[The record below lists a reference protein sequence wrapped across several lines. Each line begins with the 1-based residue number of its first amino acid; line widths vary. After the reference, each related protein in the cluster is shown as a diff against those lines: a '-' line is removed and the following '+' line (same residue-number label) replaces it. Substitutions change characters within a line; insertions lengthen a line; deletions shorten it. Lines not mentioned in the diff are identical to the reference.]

1 MRGTQ
6 RYVAGSRFKYTP
18 DSINFT
24 YQDLVDAIGDA
35 IDKQAAEDGNEFFT
49 DQRNNLYTEV
59 TEELDFDTLMERF
72 TGMIE
77 QLQTK
82 ENFSEYYAPR
92 IEQITDRYLGKGNK
106 VSNCSSA
113 QVEAL
118 DLIVSDLSEL
128 VSQS

>member
-1 MRGTQ
+1 
-6 RYVAGSRFKYTP
+6 
-18 DSINFT
+18 
-24 YQDLVDAIGDA
+24 
-35 IDKQAAEDGNEFFT
+35 
-49 DQRNNLYTEV
+49 
-59 TEELDFDTLMERF
+59 MERF

-106 VSNCSSA
+106 VSNCSRE